1 MSEAGLRSLVSIV
14 LSSPAVSKVNFK
26 IRGYHVYQEAFSKI
40 KSAVRSERISVV
52 ANDAALKGS
61 LASYKYNQNTI
72 ILPSNALNSTAIS
85 IDLRASIIHECL
97 HAVLDMDRVDTV
109 SPFEEEACAG
119 LTSAI
124 YVLYH
129 TGKHYRRS
137 GSSFF
142 RNGAPVHALAVKVG
156 KNRGMDVSSD
166 SLFED
171 IYVEAGDIYL
181 AKDSEYGKNTGGH
194 NGI

>member
-26 IRGYHVYQEAFSKI
+26 IRGYHVYQEAFSRVKA
-40 KSAVRSERISVV
+40 AVRGGRISVV
-52 ANDAALKGS
+52 MNDAALNGS
-61 LASYKYNQNTI
+61 FASYKYNSNAI
-72 ILPSNALNSTAIS
+72 ILPSSALKSTAIS

-109 SPFEEEACAG
+109 SPFEEEACGG

-129 TGKHYRRS
+129 TGKHYRRGNS
-137 GSSFF
+137 RFF
-142 RNGAPVHALAVKVG
+142 RKSAPVHSLAEKVG
-156 KNRGMDVSSD
+156 KNRGMEVSSD
-166 SLFED
+166 SLFQD
-171 IYVEAGDIYL
+171 IYLEAGDIYL
-181 AKDSEYGKNTGGH
+181 EKDSEYGKITGGH